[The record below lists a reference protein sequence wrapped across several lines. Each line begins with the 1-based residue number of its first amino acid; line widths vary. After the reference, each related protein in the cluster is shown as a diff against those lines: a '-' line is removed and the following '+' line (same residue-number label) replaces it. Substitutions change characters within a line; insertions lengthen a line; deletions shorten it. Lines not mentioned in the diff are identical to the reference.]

1 MLDFFCIFSKSGIVI
16 FATVNQAVSAEW
28 NGLVN
33 RLIKNVILEAR
44 TEKFS
49 TDSMVMQHKLDNEFD
64 LVFVVG
70 YQKIL
75 SLTYLDKFLTE
86 IQLAFRDKYNDFDLR
101 SLLKTAS
108 MNGKTSSSQGIS
120 KKKFNQSIIF
130 NLVDFDTEYNE
141 VYTECTRAPE
151 KATEM
156 RTFAQSS
163 KSQKT
168 ISSMVV
174 KSSREDIIQVQKKKE
189 AEKEKA
195 AKKDS
200 DASANPIAKLIA
212 NGIAPRGKDK
222 ASPKVS
228 KKETVKQKDG
238 KKGKNMRSWG
248 LEGKN
253 DPSLDYS
260 KSLTSGE
267 EVDGD
272 TGASSSSMLK
282 NVSGG
287 RGIDLTA
294 DYVIK
299 DSDLDLVVDSEDD
312 DDDDEDEEEVQK
324 KQAKKSK
331 GGFFSSIVNT
341 LSLNQ
346 VLTKEA
352 LDPVLIRLRD
362 HLVARNVAS
371 NVAANIMGSIEKELE
386 GKEVKTWSGLETIVR
401 KELAA
406 SIGRILSPNRVIDIL
421 SDIRAKK
428 TPPYVITFCG
438 VNGVGKSTNLAKI
451 ANWLIQNSVRVCV
464 IACDTFRAG
473 AVEQLKTH
481 VTALQHI
488 IQRDSLAGKIHL
500 HEKGYGKD
508 AAAIAMEGINFAR
521 NNGYNCC
528 LVDTAGR
535 MQDNEPL
542 MMELSK
548 LIRIN
553 EPDLTLFVGEAVV
566 GNEGVDQ
573 VNKFNR
579 SLLDH
584 GCQPSGGSSG
594 SVIDGIVLTKFD
606 AVVKDGLVGAA
617 VSMTYETGQ
626 PIVFVGVGQK
636 YNDLRQLNVNAVVNA
651 LIR

>member
-1 MLDFFCIFSKSGIVI
+1 MAS
-16 FATVNQAVSAEW
+16 EW

-33 RLIKNVILEAR
+33 RLIKNVILESR
-44 TEKFS
+44 TDNFTS
-49 TDSMVMQHKLDNEFD
+49 DSLVMQHKLDNEFD
-64 LVFVVG
+64 LVFVIG

-75 SLTYLDKFLTE
+75 TLAYTDKFLTD
-86 IQLAFRDKYNDFDLR
+86 IQLAFRDKFNDFDLR
-101 SLLKTAS
+101 SILKTL
-108 MNGKTSSSQGIS
+108 NGKVAPTSISS
-120 KKKFNQSIIF
+120 KKKQLMH
-130 NLVDFDTEYNE
+130 NLVDFDSEYMDIYE
-141 VYTECTRAPE
+141 ECTRTPNE
-151 KATEM
+151 VTKM
-156 RTFAQSS
+156 RSFEQSS
-163 KSQKT
+163 KSQKNVA
-168 ISSMVV
+168 SMVI
-174 KSSREDIIQVQKKKE
+174 KSTREDINQVQKKKE

-195 AKKDS
+195 VKKEDM
-200 DASANPIAKLIA
+200 NPIQKLIA
-212 NGIAPRGKDK
+212 NGVAPRGARTESK
-222 ASPKVS
+222 SPKPF
-228 KKETVKQKDG
+228 KAKDG
-238 KKGKNMRSWG
+238 KVKEQKKGKQSRSWG

-253 DPSLDYS
+253 DPTLDYS
-260 KSLTSGE
+260 RSNEDSE
-267 EVDGD
+267 
-272 TGASSSSMLK
+272 AQQSSVVK

-287 RGIDLTA
+287 KGLDLTA

-299 DSDLDLVVDSEDD
+299 DSEMDVLDDS
-312 DDDDEDEEEVQK
+312 DEESDEEVQETSTK
-324 KQAKKSK
+324 KPANKSK

-346 VLTKEA
+346 VLTKESLA
-352 LDPVLIRLRD
+352 PVLLKLRD
-362 HLVARNVAS
+362 HLIAKNVAS
-371 NVAANIMGSIEKELE
+371 NVAANIMQSVEKELE
-386 GKEVKTWSGLETIVR
+386 GKSVNTWSGLEGSVR
-401 KELAA
+401 EELKK
-406 SIGRILSPNRVIDIL
+406 SIGRILSPNRVIDIM
-421 SDIRAKK
+421 SDIRNKK
-428 TPPYVITFCG
+428 KGPYVITFCG

-451 ANWLIQNSVRVCV
+451 ANWLIQNQVQVCV

-473 AVEQLKTH
+473 AVEQLRTH

-488 IQRDSLAGKIHL
+488 ITRDGLAGRIHL

-508 AAAIAMEGINFAR
+508 SAAIAMEGIIFAR
-521 NNGYNCC
+521 NNGFNCC

-553 EPDLTLFVGEAVV
+553 QPDLTLFVGEAVV

-584 GCQPSGGSSG
+584 GCQPNIGSK

-636 YNDLRQLNVNAVVNA
+636 YNDLRQLSVKAVVD
-651 LIR
+651 LLMK